1 MINVS
6 NSPEK
11 YHFYEMAAKRFKAE
25 LRLYGADAAIHLEN
39 KNDEIFWGKILRHTC
54 PDKKFRF
61 ISGSRNSNGN
71 ITCGCTQ
78 CLQYKPFLSSR
89 FLIAIDSDYR
99 YLSQEPDIDAR
110 HYILQTYTYSF
121 ENHFCFSDNANRAL
135 QEACHSQHPMVDEFD
150 FRIFLAEYSRL
161 VYPLLVWQLYL
172 SSIDPLIF
180 PKHVFHRI
188 LSLPIGSRSLENNGI
203 ALLQIL
209 KIRAHKMLSHFRR
222 LYPDADYTWYESR
235 CNALGVHSHN
245 AYLFVRGHQLYD
257 CINMQG
263 RKLLGQK
270 RKQQPQCKTNHSFEH
285 YLTRQLCFEA
295 YPEITKIK
303 EDILVAL
310 DDRPQDLP

>member
-1 MINVS
+1 MNTGP
-6 NSPEK
+6 SPEK
-11 YHFYEMAAKRFKAE
+11 FHFYEMAAKRFKAE

-54 PDKKFRF
+54 PGKRFRF

-71 ITCGCTQ
+71 MTCGCTQ

-99 YLSQEPDIDAR
+99 YLCEEPGIDAR
-110 HYILQTYTYSF
+110 HHILQTYTYSF
-121 ENHFCFSDNANRAL
+121 ENHFCFPDNANRAL
-135 QEACHSQHPMVDEFD
+135 QEACHSPQPLTKEFD
-150 FRIFLAEYSRL
+150 FRIFLMEYSRII
-161 VYPLLVWQLYL
+161 YPVLVWQLYL
-172 SSIDPLIF
+172 SGINPLIF
-180 PKHVFHRI
+180 PKHVFHRM
-188 LSLPIGSRSLENNGI
+188 LSLPIGARSLENNGI
-203 ALLQIL
+203 VLLQIL
-209 KIRAHKMLSHFRR
+209 KTRTHKMLSHFRR

-235 CNALGVHSHN
+235 CNALGVRPHN

-270 RKQQPQCKTNHSFEH
+270 RKQNPQEKTGHSFEY
-285 YLTRQLCFEA
+285 YLTQRLCFDA
-295 YPEITKIK
+295 YPEIIKIK

-310 DDRPQDLP
+310 DHRQQDSP